1 VGQNHTVKTKTKIIR
16 AFLEQNKAMTIK
28 EISKTIKA
36 DYRITHTATQRLLE
50 SQVMLS
56 SKVGSATLCELNPKY
71 YGFEIVQAE
80 EERKKDLFNDKNLR
94 QLHKDIIT
102 KLDTTLYILIYHSK
116 NIAEINLLFI
126 SNEPYFKK
134 KVEQVLNL
142 IPLQIQA
149 TILMEREFKESKYR
163 NQNLIVLHNLES
175 YYLLKCNP

>member
-1 VGQNHTVKTKTKIIR
+1 VKTKTKIIR

-36 DYRITHTATQRLLE
+36 DYRITHTATHRLLE
-50 SQVMLS
+50 NQVIS
-56 SKVGSATLCELNPKY
+56 STKIGPATLCKLNQKY
-71 YGFEIVQAE
+71 YGLEIVQAE
-80 EERKKDLFNDKNLR
+80 EERKKDLFKDKNIR

-116 NIAEINLLFI
+116 NIAGINLLFI

-134 KVEQVLNL
+134 KVEKVINI

-149 TILMEREFKESKYR
+149 TILMEGEFKESKYI